1 MLEQITSKEN
11 PKIKMYTKLLQKK
24 YRDEMNMF
32 IIEGFHLVEEAKK
45 YNIIVEILTSDEDIE
60 GTYVSQE
67 IINKLS
73 TTQTPQKVIAI
84 CNKIES
90 KELGNRVL
98 VLENVQDPGN
108 VGTLIRSALSFWF
121 DSVIVSGCDI
131 YNPKVIR
138 SSQGAL
144 FHINTIWT
152 DDISQYFEGY
162 QLIGTLLDKNAKQIH
177 DISIH
182 KKVMLIMGNE
192 GKGLTEN
199 TIDKL
204 DEKAYIE
211 VNFES
216 LNVAIAGS
224 IFMYEMSKK

>member
-1 MLEQITSKEN
+1 MYEQITSKDN
-11 PKIKMYTKLLQKK
+11 PKIKMYSKLIQKK

-32 IIEGFHLVEEAKK
+32 IIEGHHLVEEAKK
-45 YNIIVEILTSDEDIE
+45 HNIIVEVLTSDDSIE
-60 GTYVSQE
+60 GTYVSQD

-90 KELGNRVL
+90 KELGNKVL
-98 VLENVQDPGN
+98 VLDNVQDPGN

-121 DSVIVSGCDI
+121 DSVVVSGCDI
-131 YNPKVIR
+131 YNSKVIR
-138 SSQGAL
+138 SSQGAF

-152 DDISQYFEGY
+152 EDISDYFEGY
-162 QLIGTLLDKNAKQIH
+162 QLIGTLLDKSAKKIQ
-177 DISIH
+177 DV
-182 KKVMLIMGNE
+182 KFENKFMLIMGNE
-192 GKGLTEN
+192 GKGLSES
-199 TIDKL
+199 TINKL
-204 DEKAYIE
+204 DEKTYID

-224 IFMYEMSKK
+224 IFMYELSKK